1 MQIRSAHEDD
11 APVLARLI
19 SESNKDVAA
28 RFGLTQANCPKH
40 PSFCQA
46 NWLAADFARGELFF
60 IAYEN
65 DEAVACIA
73 TE

>member
-1 MQIRSAHEDD
+1 MQIQSAHEDD
-11 APVLARLI
+11 APVLAMLI

-46 NWLAADFARGELFF
+46 NCLAADFARGELFF

>member
-11 APVLARLI
+11 APVLAMLI
-19 SESNKDVAA
+19 SESNKDVAE
-28 RFGLTQANCPKH
+28 RFGLT
-40 PSFCQA
+40 QA

-60 IAYEN
+60 IAYED
-65 DEAVACIA
+65 DEPVACIA

>member
-11 APVLARLI
+11 APVLARPI
-19 SESNKDVAA
+19 SESIKDVAE
-28 RFGLTQANCPKH
+28 RFGLTHANGPKH